1 LSRRLEY
8 LGAKPI
14 CPRAEGDT
22 QHALG

>member
-8 LGAKPI
+8 LGATPI
-14 CPRAEGDT
+14 CLRAEGDT

>member
-8 LGAKPI
+8 LGATPL